1 MTPRNE
7 KGSYSLGPLRLLL
20 VDNLGMGGTLRCG
33 AGLGATHQ
41 YNPVLPYAQRLKNAL
56 NSRGYVS
63 VSVTGYLGD
72 VRIGHSE
79 YFAPWE
85 TYAHPDT
92 ATGTWLGVKVGK
104 EPDAQ
109 SAKNQFVKV

>member
-1 MTPRNE
+1 
-7 KGSYSLGPLRLLL
+7 
-20 VDNLGMGGTLRCG
+20 MGGTLRCG

-79 YFAPWE
+79 YFAPGE